1 MDNKELIEALLNC
14 ANGEE
19 PAILR
24 ANQNLIDARLVQTML
39 DYATNLAT
47 RNDIQ
52 TFERLIKIVVFNLL
66 VTLKNGNFGSQEFSK
81 AIEYYEQLLTIC
93 QERSYQQI
101 EMILL
106 CYIRFFYRNTH
117 NYAKAIESSKRL
129 LAIAQSFEKPFFQA
143 ETLFHLGIDYQGLW
157 HLDMARNNLDSAR
170 NNLDSARNNYERGL
184 AIAEQIDIEAGKKL
198 LVDILNALGR
208 SYNPPYSWDKD
219 KAIDIC
225 TRSLGIAQEIGYRHG
240 EAVALTCIGKA
251 HYSAGGES
259 RNFPEAIK
267 CYEPAKVI
275 FQETG
280 DLEKEVDA
288 LYHLQDSYYY
298 TSNYGEAIKLN
309 EERLAIARD
318 LKNDFLE
325 ASALFCLGTDY
336 QALDQL
342 AEAKKYYQQSLNIT
356 NELDIEAGGE
366 LKISCLQGLGGYH
379 TRKRELAE
387 AEKYYQDSLDIAEKI
402 LDIAKKKNDDRFRE
416 MALQKKANALQPL
429 AGIYYNRGEL
439 DQALS
444 YNKQSLEI
452 KLRLKDQIGTGNSIG
467 FRGSIYLARGE
478 YPEALNEFKQ
488 SLEIMKQLRNYSGE
502 ASTLTDIGLALLYL
516 GQIEEAEHN
525 LREGINLWESVRGK
539 LEDRDDF
546 KVSIFEQQARTYQLL
561 QATLIDREKP
571 LAALEIAE
579 RGRARALVE
588 LLSKDLEG
596 QLAEK
601 REITSPTLQ
610 QIQQIAKEQNA
621 TLVEYSIL
629 WSSTLLIWV
638 IKPTV
643 EIAFRLVD
651 LKPLLQEFNTSL
663 EDLVA
668 IARQSIGATRTRF
681 VGSDGD
687 DNDNEIIQGNN
698 KQLQQLYQ
706 ILIEPITEFLPK
718 DADERVIFIPQN
730 SLFLVPFPALQDA
743 SGKYLISQHT
753 ILTAPSIQ
761 VLEITRQHQQR
772 VQKME
777 LQDVLVVGNPTMPP
791 FKSHQLIPLPGA
803 EQEAKQIAPLLN
815 TEAFIGSEAT
825 KVAIVERMPTARI
838 IHLATHGLLDDA
850 DELKVPGAIA
860 LAPSG
865 TDDGW
870 LTATEIMNLKMLK
883 AELVVLSACNTGQ
896 GRLTGDGVIG
906 LSRSFISRGVPS
918 VIASLWSVPD
928 APTASFMVEFYQNLQ
943 RGDNKAQALRQ
954 AMLTIKEKH
963 PNPIDWAAFTLIG
976 EASQSIFQKAA

>member
-1 MDNKELIEALLNC
+1 MQEGILTEFTTLRSNKTMDNEELIEALLNC

-24 ANQNLIDARLVQTML
+24 ANQNLIDAGLVQTML
-39 DYATNLAT
+39 DYALNLAT
-47 RNDIQ
+47 IND
-52 TFERLIKIVVFNLL
+52 TDASDRLIKIVVFNLL
-66 VTLKNGNFGSQEFSK
+66 VTLKNANFESQEFSK
-81 AIEYYEQLLTIC
+81 AIEYYEKVRAIC
-93 QERSYQQI
+93 QERSYQQM
-101 EMILL
+101 ETMLL
-106 CYIRFFYRNTH
+106 YYIRLFYRYTKD
-117 NYAKAIESSKRL
+117 YAKAIESSKRL
-129 LAIAQSFEKPFFQA
+129 LAIAQSFEKPFLEA
-143 ETLFHLGIDYQGLW
+143 ETLFHLGVDYQGLW

-170 NNLDSARNNYERGL
+170 NNLDSARNNYERGW
-184 AIAEQIDIEAGKKL
+184 AIAQQIDSKAGKKL
-198 LVDILNALGR
+198 QVDILNTLGL
-208 SYNPPYSWDKD
+208 SYNYPRWDLAR
-219 KAIDIC
+219 AIDIC

-251 HYSAGGES
+251 HYWAPGES

-267 CYEPAKVI
+267 CYEQAKVI

-288 LYHLQDSYYY
+288 LYHLQDSYNY
-298 TSNYGEAIKLN
+298 TSSYAQAIECNNKLLTIAKNLNDRLLEAQALFGLGRSYDALGHLQKEKAKNYYEQS
-309 EERLAIARD
+309 LAIANTID
-318 LKNDFLE
+318 NQ
-325 ASALFCLGTDY
+325 SAHWL
-336 QALDQL
+336 QIH
-342 AEAKKYYQQSLNIT
+342 N
-356 NELDIEAGGE
+356 
-366 LKISCLQGLGGYH
+366 LQGLGGYY
-379 TRKRELAE
+379 TVNGDLTAAE
-387 AEKYYQDSLDIAEKI
+387 RCYQESLEIAENI
-402 LDIAKKKNDDRFRE
+402 SE
-416 MALQKKANALQPL
+416 EQGQANALQAL
-429 AGIYYNRGEL
+429 AQIYSYQGKL
-439 DQALS
+439 DQAWN
-444 YNKQSLEI
+444 YNEQSLTL
-452 KLRLKDQIGTGNSIG
+452 KQRLKDQIGRGNSIG
-467 FRGSIYLARGE
+467 FRGSIYLAQGE
-478 YPEALNEFKQ
+478 YTEALNEFKQ
-488 SLEIMKQLRNYSGE
+488 SLGIMREIRNYSGE

-561 QATLIDREKP
+561 QAVLIDQNKP
-571 LAALEIAE
+571 LVALEIAE

-629 WSSTLLIWV
+629 WSRTLLIWV
-638 IKPTV
+638 IKPTG
-643 EIAFRLVD
+643 EIAFRQVD

-663 EDLVA
+663 EKLVA

-687 DNDNEIIQGNN
+687 NNDNEIIQGNN

-743 SGKYLISQHT
+743 SGKYLIEQHT

-761 VLEITRQHQQR
+761 VLEITQKHQQR

-860 LAPSG
+860 LAPLG
-865 TDDGW
+865 TDDG
-870 LTATEIMNLKMLK
+870 L
-883 AELVVLSACNTGQ
+883 
-896 GRLTGDGVIG
+896 RL
-906 LSRSFISRGVPS
+906 
-918 VIASLWSVPD
+918 
-928 APTASFMVEFYQNLQ
+928 
-943 RGDNKAQALRQ
+943 
-954 AMLTIKEKH
+954 
-963 PNPIDWAAFTLIG
+963 
-976 EASQSIFQKAA
+976 QKS

>member
-1 MDNKELIEALLNC
+1 MDNEELIEALLNC

-19 PAILR
+19 PAILQ

-39 DYATNLAT
+39 DYATNLAI
-47 RNDIQ
+47 RNYTEASD
-52 TFERLIKIVVFNLL
+52 RLIKIVVFNLL
-66 VTLKNGNFGSQEFSK
+66 VTLRNANFESQEFSK
-81 AIEYYEQLLTIC
+81 AINCYEQLLTIC

-101 EMILL
+101 EMMLL
-106 CYIRFFYRNTH
+106 YYIRLFYRYTNE
-117 NYAKAIESSKRL
+117 YAKAIESSKRL
-129 LAIAQSFEKPFFQA
+129 LVIAQSFKNRSLEA
-143 ETLFHLGIDYQGLW
+143 ETLFDLGIDYQGLRN
-157 HLDMARNNLDSAR
+157 LDKARNH
-170 NNLDSARNNYERGL
+170 YEQSL
-184 AIAEQIDIEAGKKL
+184 AIAEQIDGEAGKKL
-198 LVDILNALGR
+198 LVDILNTLGQ
-208 SYNPPYSWDKD
+208 SHNPPYSWDLG

-225 TRSLGIAQEIGYRHG
+225 TRSLGIALEIGYRHG

-251 HYSAGGES
+251 HYWAPGQG
-259 RNFPEAIK
+259 RNFPEAIRR
-267 CYEPAKVI
+267 YEQAKVI

-280 DLEKEVDA
+280 NLQGELDA
-288 LYHLQDSYYY
+288 LEHLQDSYNY
-298 TSNYGEAIKLN
+298 TSNYAKAIECNNKLLTIAKNLNNRLLEAKALFDLGRSYDGLGHLQKEKAKN
-309 EERLAIARD
+309 YYSQSLAIAKTIIDSNYACWLQVR
-318 LKNDFLE
+318 
-325 ASALFCLGTDY
+325 S
-336 QALDQL
+336 
-342 AEAKKYYQQSLNIT
+342 
-356 NELDIEAGGE
+356 
-366 LKISCLQGLGGYH
+366 LQGLGSYYTVKGY
-379 TRKRELAE
+379 LAE
-387 AEKYYQDSLDIAEKI
+387 AEKNYQESLNIAQNTGEEQGQANARQALAEIYYYQGNLDRAWEYNERSLTLKE
-402 LDIAKKKNDDRFRE
+402 
-416 MALQKKANALQPL
+416 
-429 AGIYYNRGEL
+429 
-439 DQALS
+439 
-444 YNKQSLEI
+444 
-452 KLRLKDQIGTGNSIG
+452 RLGDQIGKGGSIG
-467 FRGSIYLARGE
+467 FGGGIYLAQGK
-478 YPEALNEFKQ
+478 YTEALNEFKQ
-488 SLEIMKQLRNYSGE
+488 SLGIMREVRNYSGE
-502 ASTLTDIGLALLYL
+502 ASTLTDIGVALLYL
-516 GQIEEAEHN
+516 GQIEEAERN
-525 LREGINLWESVRGK
+525 LREGIKLWESVRGK

-546 KVSIFEQQARTYQLL
+546 KVSIFEQQAKTYQLL
-561 QATLIDREKP
+561 QAALIDQEKP

-610 QIQQIAKEQNA
+610 QIQQIAKEQNS

-629 WSSTLLIWV
+629 WSRTLLIWV
-638 IKPTV
+638 IKPTG

-651 LKPLLQEFNTSL
+651 LKPLLQEFNKSL

-668 IARQSIGATRTRF
+668 IARQCIGVRGTRF
-681 VGSDGD
+681 VDSDGKD
-687 DNDNEIIQGNN
+687 SDNEIVQGNN

-706 ILIEPITEFLPK
+706 ILIEPIADLLPK

-730 SLFLVPFPALQDA
+730 SLFLVPFPALQDT
-743 SGKYLISQHT
+743 SGKYLIQQHT

-761 VLEITRQHQQR
+761 VLERTRRHQQR
-772 VQKME
+772 VQE
-777 LQDVLVVGNPTMPP
+777 VGFQDVLVVGNPIMPL

-803 EQEAKQIAPLLN
+803 EREARQIAPLLN
-815 TEAFIGSEAT
+815 TEAFIGDEAT
-825 KVAIVERMPTARI
+825 KVAIIERMPTAGI
-838 IHLATHGLLDDA
+838 IHLATHGLLNDA
-850 DELKVPGAIA
+850 DELNVPGAIA

-963 PNPIDWAAFTLIG
+963 PNPLNWAAFTLIG